1 MKVLLSAYACA
12 PDEGSEPEVGFQA
25 LLAAARRH
33 QVWVFTQPH
42 MAARLHRFLD
52 GHPAAAQIQLEGI
65 DPPDPVR
72 RDGLWQ
78 LAQTQWRYDQWQRR
92 VAARALELDRRVDFD
107 VVHHVTLAAYWMRT
121 GVAAVSK
128 PLVWGP
134 IGGAVEP
141 PVRLLSELGAR
152 GLAESAVRTG
162 MRLAAGRL
170 WAGRAGKHAAV
181 ALAQNAPTAARLR
194 RLLDCRVSVMS
205 HAIAVE
211 IAAVPAVGS
220 RTKEIV
226 FVGRLAPW
234 KAARLA
240 VRTMRHVRDPG
251 ATLVIYGYG
260 ADRDRV
266 LAAARRLGVADR
278 VRLAGRAPRD
288 EVLAAIARAGA
299 LLHPALHE
307 EGGIAVA
314 EALTMGAP
322 LVCLDHGG
330 PAELIRQWPGS
341 PSVAVSP
348 GWPDATARALAYAVD
363 RFLADPPPVPPVPAA
378 PKDSFGD
385 RILEAYERAVALGS
399 RALAP

>member
-42 MAARLHRFLD
+42 MAERLHRFLD

-65 DPPDPVR
+65 DPPDPVQ

-92 VAARALELDRRVDFD
+92 VTARALELDRRIGFD
-107 VVHHVTLAAYWMRT
+107 VVHHITLAAYWMRT

-134 IGGAVEP
+134 VGGGVEP
-141 PVRLLSELGAR
+141 PRRLVGELGLNGLVESGVRIGVRRILGTLLSSQVARSAAVVFVQNEATARRIPRRVDAVVLTNGICVEVEAMPPSGAR
-152 GLAESAVRTG
+152 R
-162 MRLAAGRL
+162 
-170 WAGRAGKHAAV
+170 
-181 ALAQNAPTAARLR
+181 P
-194 RLLDCRVSVMS
+194 
-205 HAIAVE
+205 E
-211 IAAVPAVGS
+211 IA
-220 RTKEIV
+220 

-234 KAARLA
+234 KGGRLA
-240 VRTMRHVRDPG
+240 VRALRYVSAPHALLR
-251 ATLVIYGYG
+251 IYGEG
-260 ADRDRV
+260 AERQRI
-266 LAAARRLGVADR
+266 LEAARRWGLEDR
-278 VRLAGRAPRD
+278 VHLEGRLPRRELVARIAQAG
-288 EVLAAIARAGA
+288 V
-299 LLHPALHE
+299 LLHPSLHE
-307 EGGIAVA
+307 ESPIAVA
-314 EALTMGAP
+314 EALTMGTP

-348 GWPDATARALAYAVD
+348 GWPDATARALAHAVD

-399 RALAP
+399 RLSAP